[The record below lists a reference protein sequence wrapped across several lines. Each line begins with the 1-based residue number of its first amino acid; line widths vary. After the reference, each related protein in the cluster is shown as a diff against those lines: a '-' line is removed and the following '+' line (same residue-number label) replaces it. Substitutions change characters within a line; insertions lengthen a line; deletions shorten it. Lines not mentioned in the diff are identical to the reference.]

1 MKYLLGT
8 AVAAA
13 VLAAPLTL
21 QAGPHDAQIRNV
33 IETNVQQWLGDP
45 VVVEAIKAQNAK
57 HGCLSQSYIDRMDK
71 QWRAETKS
79 GNGKLIDSVLSNS
92 LSAHLK
98 GVKPGSSGL
107 FTQIFVIDNK
117 GLNVGQ
123 SDVTSDY
130 WQGDEAKWKNTF
142 LAGAGAVFIDEVE
155 FDESTQQYQ
164 VQTSVAIADP
174 ASNEVI
180 GAVTIG
186 MNVEFLE

>member
-1 MKYLLGT
+1 MKNVLR
-8 AVAAA
+8 AAIAAA
-13 VLAAPLTL
+13 LVAAPLAVH
-21 QAGPHDAQIRNV
+21 AGPHDAQIRNV
-33 IETNVQQWLGDP
+33 IETNVKNWLSDP
-45 VVVEAIKAQNAK
+45 VVIESIKAQNNK
-57 HGCLSQSYIDRMDK
+57 HGGLSQTDIDTMDK

-79 GNGKLIDSVLSNS
+79 GSGQLIGEVLANS

-98 GVKPGSSGL
+98 GVKQGSSGL
-107 FTQIFVIDNK
+107 FTEIFIMDNK

-164 VQTSVAIADP
+164 VQTSVAISDP
-174 ASNEVI
+174 ATQEVI

-186 MNVEFLE
+186 VNVEMLQ